1 MTGIAQQKFHNDEIS
16 SSSKA
21 AALKAG
27 AFAGWPA
34 CSPEISQ
41 FDESNHERAIEFLEM
56 ICEVLETQTGN

>member
-1 MTGIAQQKFHNDEIS
+1 MTGIAQQKLHSDEIS

-27 AFAGWPA
+27 AFCRLAA

-41 FDESNHERAIEFLEM
+41 FDESNESWTGYWIS
-56 ICEVLETQTGN
+56 CEVLETQTGN